1 MTGVRR
7 PVISITDPEQDRYSR
22 LRMIAWWDQERLS
35 NARVMVV
42 GAGALG
48 NEVIKNLALLGVGKL
63 IIVDFDAIDISNL
76 SRSVLFRS
84 SDAHHFK
91 ADVAAS
97 AAREINPDL
106 VAVPI
111 VGEIG
116 RDVGLGLVRRMDV
129 VIGCV
134 DSREA
139 RMDINRA
146 CWRVGRPWV
155 DGGLSVLDGVVRVFR
170 PPDSACYECTLSEHD
185 YALMDFRYS
194 CPPGAA
200 LPAGGYPTTST
211 AASIVAGMQVQEV
224 VKLVHGLPVAAGEGV
239 YYSGATM
246 RIKHAAYVRREDCP
260 AHLTWGP
267 IVELPYRVS
276 DMTIGFLLD
285 LTRSHSL
292 VADREILTGYAC
304 QHCGGAETAYRP
316 YHKEDLRL
324 KCPRCGG
331 QRLFDVAVSL
341 GAGAAGIPLSQLGIP
356 PLAVVALRGGAGW
369 QYVEF
374 SGDRAAYPDFEAEPR
389 ETSG

>member
-1 MTGVRR
+1 
-7 PVISITDPEQDRYSR
+7 
-22 LRMIAWWDQERLS
+22 
-35 NARVMVV
+35 
-42 GAGALG
+42 
-48 NEVIKNLALLGVGKL
+48 
-63 IIVDFDAIDISNL
+63 
-76 SRSVLFRS
+76 
-84 SDAHHFK
+84 
-91 ADVAAS
+91 
-97 AAREINPDL
+97 
-106 VAVPI
+106 
-111 VGEIG
+111 
-116 RDVGLGLVRRMDV
+116 
-129 VIGCV
+129 
-134 DSREA
+134 
-139 RMDINRA
+139 
-146 CWRVGRPWV
+146 
-155 DGGLSVLDGVVRVFR
+155 
-170 PPDSACYECTLSEHD
+170 
-185 YALMDFRYS
+185 
-194 CPPGAA
+194 
-200 LPAGGYPTTST
+200 
-211 AASIVAGMQVQEV
+211 
-224 VKLVHGLPVAAGEGV
+224 
-239 YYSGATM
+239 M